1 MRPGERLRR
10 LLRFLLLLL
19 LGLLLLPLP
28 VLLAYRW
35 IDPPITPLM
44 AIRRAQGYG
53 LDQRP
58 VPLERIAPALRRA
71 VIAAEDNRFCE
82 HAGFDLPALRGE
94 LSRWL
99 AGERRRGASTISQQ
113 TAKNLFLWPGRDPVR
128 KLLEF
133 WLTPQL
139 ELVLGK
145 RRILELYLNVAEF
158 GPGVYGAEAAARHWF
173 RKSAAALSE
182 REAAALATLLPAP
195 LLRDPT
201 RRTPALERRIRTL
214 ERRVRELGPLLDCAR

>member
-1 MRPGERLRR
+1 VRPGERLRR
-10 LLRFLLLLL
+10 FLRILLLLL

-28 VLLAYRW
+28 VLLAYRS

-44 AIRRAQGYG
+44 VIRRIQGHG
-53 LDQRP
+53 LDRRP

-82 HAGFDLPALRGE
+82 HVGFDLPALRGE
-94 LSRWL
+94 LSRFW
-99 AGERRRGASTISQQ
+99 AGERSRGASTITQQ

-158 GPGVYGAEAAARHWF
+158 GPGVYGAEAASWHWF

-201 RRTPALERRIRTL
+201 RRGPTLERRTRTL
-214 ERRVRELGPLLDCAR
+214 ERRVRELGPLLDCAG

>member
-1 MRPGERLRR
+1 MKAAEPLRR

-28 VLLAYRW
+28 VLVAYRS

-44 AIRRAQGYG
+44 VIRRIQGHG
-53 LDQRP
+53 LDRRP

-82 HAGFDLPALRGE
+82 HLGFDLAALRGE
-94 LSRWL
+94 LSRWW
-99 AGERRRGASTISQQ
+99 AGERPRGASTITQQ
-113 TAKNLFLWPGRDPVR
+113 TAKNLFLWPGRDPLR

-139 ELVLGK
+139 ELLLGK

-173 RKSAAALSE
+173 RKRAAALSE
-182 REAAALATLLPAP
+182 REATALATILPAP

-201 RRTPALERRIRTL
+201 RRTPTLDRRIRTL
-214 ERRVRELGPLLDCAR
+214 ERRVGELGPLLDCAR